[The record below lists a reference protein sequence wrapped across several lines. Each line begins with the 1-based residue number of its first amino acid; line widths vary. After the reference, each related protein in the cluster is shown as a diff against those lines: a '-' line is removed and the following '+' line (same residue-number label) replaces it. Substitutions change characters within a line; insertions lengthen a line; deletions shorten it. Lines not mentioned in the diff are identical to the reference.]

1 VPRPNTV
8 VSVLGFDPCRIGAG
22 EMFTREL
29 SERLADRGWRSV
41 LCFMKEPQGTV
52 RSFLEA
58 PNVTIEVI
66 EDSWQSSW
74 PATRRL
80 FAVLKRHQ
88 PRIMHLYFTG
98 FLSPYPWLAKL
109 LSVER
114 IYFTDQ
120 NSQPEGFVPAR
131 APLLKR
137 LAMRAINR
145 PITGVIS
152 VSRYVYDSFTALD
165 LIPKERFRIIYNA
178 VDLERAQAGAVNA
191 AAFRRKHGIPPD
203 AIVITQVSWLIPEKG
218 LEDLLE
224 ASCKVAAAEPRTH
237 FVVAGDGAQREN
249 LEKRARD
256 LGISSR
262 LTFTGSVS
270 DPLNEGLYAAS
281 DVVCQLS
288 RWEEAFGYTNIE
300 AMACGK
306 PVVGTRVGGIPEIIQ
321 DGITGF
327 LVPRRDTAAIA
338 ARILELVRDHELRRR
353 MGDAGRD
360 ICRDRFNL
368 RENVEQLIRMYESEG

>member
-1 VPRPNTV
+1 
-8 VSVLGFDPCRIGAG
+8 
-22 EMFTREL
+22 MFTREL
-29 SERLADRGWRSV
+29 SERLAARGWRSV
-41 LCFMKEPQGTV
+41 LCFLKEPQGDV
-52 RSFLEA
+52 RRFLEA

-66 EDSWQSSW
+66 EDAWRLSW

-80 FAVLKRHQ
+80 FSVLKRHR

-109 LSVER
+109 LSVEQ

-120 NSQPEGFVPAR
+120 NSQPEGFVPKR
-131 APLLKR
+131 ATFLKR

-152 VSRYVYDSFTALD
+152 VSRYVYDTFTTLD

-178 VDLERAQAGAVNA
+178 VDLERAQAGAMNA

-237 FVVAGDGAQREN
+237 FVVAGDGAQRAN
-249 LEKRARD
+249 LEKHARD

-262 LTFTGSVS
+262 LTFTGSVG
-270 DPLNEGLYAAS
+270 DPLSEGLYAAS

-300 AMACGK
+300 AMACGR

-321 DGITGF
+321 DGATGF
-327 LVPRRDTAAIA
+327 LVPRRDTAAMA
-338 ARILELVRDHELRRR
+338 ARILELVRDPELRRR

-360 ICRDRFNL
+360 VCRYRFNL
-368 RENVEQLIRMYESEG
+368 RENVEQLIQMYENEG